1 MRRIRRD
8 EIHEELLKELT
19 SGETPLFK
27 DLWRILLFAAMLG
40 FKRKSRIPLGSF
52 DSGKAMPDSYF
63 ANSPAW
69 PGTLYLLGLVES
81 EKTAVMGSKPEDQD
95 ELITIFEEYANGGL
109 AYFKSRLDSGGDRL
123 KTLVDIIQE
132 ATATPGPGMPNLNFE
147 PV

>member
-19 SGETPLFK
+19 AGEKPLFK
-27 DLWRILLFAAMLG
+27 DLWRILLFAAMVG
-40 FKRKSRIPLGSF
+40 YKQKSRIPLDSY

-69 PGTLYLLGLVES
+69 PGALYLLGLVES

-109 AYFKSRLDSGGDRL
+109 SYLRNRLEAGGDCL
-123 KTLVDIIQE
+123 KTIVDIIQE
-132 ATATPGPGMPNLNFE
+132 TTVTSGPGVPNLNFD